1 MVLPLYFPYIAV
13 TCGEEREETMKKLAM
28 TINLVDDA
36 SKIEQYKAY
45 HRSVWPEVEQCLKSV
60 GIVTMDIYLL
70 GRRLF
75 MVVETDDAF
84 DLARD
89 FGRLPDL
96 HPRYKEWQELME
108 TFQERVP
115 EAKDREHWAMMER
128 VYHLGS

>member
-1 MVLPLYFPYIAV
+1 
-13 TCGEEREETMKKLAM
+13 MKKLAM
-28 TINLVDDA
+28 MINLVNDA

-45 HRSVWPEVEQCLKSV
+45 HRSVWPEVEQCLKSA

-75 MVVETDDAF
+75 MVVEADDAF

-96 HPRYKEWQELME
+96 HPRYKEWQELMD

-115 EAKDREHWAMMER
+115 EAKDQEHWAMMEP